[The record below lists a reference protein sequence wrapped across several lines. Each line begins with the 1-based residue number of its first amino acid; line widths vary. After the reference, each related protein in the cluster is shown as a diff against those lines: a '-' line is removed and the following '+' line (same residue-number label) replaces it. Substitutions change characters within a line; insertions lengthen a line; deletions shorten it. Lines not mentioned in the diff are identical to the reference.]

1 MTAQS
6 ALTPCEASLA
16 HDNDASQFSR
26 STPFCRMIM
35 SHVAA
40 SDGEINLALI
50 EICQFERHCDGCDL
64 SLGTNRWPDP
74 LPHPLPPD
82 SSIVAR
88 TSPKMSPVVSP
99 E

>member
-1 MTAQS
+1 
-6 ALTPCEASLA
+6 
-16 HDNDASQFSR
+16 
-26 STPFCRMIM
+26 M

-50 EICQFERHCDGCDL
+50 EICQFERRCDGCDL
-64 SLGTNRWPDP
+64 SLGTNRWPEP
-74 LPHPLPPD
+74 LPRPLPPD
-82 SSIVAR
+82 SSIAAR